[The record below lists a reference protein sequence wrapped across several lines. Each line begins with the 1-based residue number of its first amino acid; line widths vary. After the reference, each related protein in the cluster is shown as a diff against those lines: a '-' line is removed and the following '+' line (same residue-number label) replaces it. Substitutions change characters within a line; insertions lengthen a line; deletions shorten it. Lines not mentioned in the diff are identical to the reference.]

1 MISKE
6 KLKTIESMLEGTRF
20 LLIVDNGRKVTLLPS
35 TDCLASDMELSKFVK
50 KALIKN
56 TDFAIIII
64 YAMEIVKQYFLERE
78 KQ

>member
-6 KLKTIESMLEGTRF
+6 KLKTIEDMLEGTRF

-35 TDCLASDMELSKFVK
+35 TDCLGSDMELSNFVK

-64 YAMEIVKQYFLERE
+64 YAMQIVKQYYLERE